1 MERSWVRKWVI
12 GKKSCV
18 SKTTVLTE
26 KQCGKNHE
34 GKVQGREAAQ
44 THAQSNS
51 RLKSK
56 VTRVMHFS
64 ILSSSLSH
72 SIPW

>member
-12 GKKSCV
+12 GEKSCV

-34 GKVQGREAAQ
+34 GKVSECP
-44 THAQSNS
+44 THD
-51 RLKSK
+51 KSWSCSLGK
-56 VTRVMHFS
+56 H
-64 ILSSSLSH
+64 LSQLFE
-72 SIPW
+72 